1 MGKSPPP
8 ARYPSGV
15 YHAGELWLYTAPKL
29 PDCRGKRP
37 AMASPGNRPKR
48 PVPRLYL
55 ITPAVADPAAVQ
67 DMLGAA
73 VRSGDVAAVLLQLA
87 AADERTLVKRAKK
100 LGTGGQGHGA

>member
-73 VRSGDVAAVLLQLA
+73 VRMALRIKRPLLIQVPPPA
-87 AADERTLVKRAKK
+87 
-100 LGTGGQGHGA
+100 